1 MISFANY
8 DVTGFDSNYGN
19 ILSLG
24 RIWNTFYVF
33 NKIIYCNKCSELV
46 VVVSVVTF

>member
-1 MISFANY
+1 MITFANY

-24 RIWNTFYVF
+24 SIWNMFCVF

-46 VVVSVVTF
+46 VAVSVATF